1 MSRFQPTHAFSF
13 HQSEAGD
20 EPQLIVFAIA
30 PNGALCTEH
39 LGATVTP
46 WSLFDGVV
54 RYKGE
59 DCTKNGAVDRYELR
73 DLRIP
78 EVEVTP
84 FEVLGPARS
93 VHADAAVITSYDVTA
108 MVPVRGEEGGVS
120 GFRRVLLDSDLT
132 EAEADTV
139 ARFVRKHVA
148 RFNFDA
154 FEMVAFEPWWSWCMT
169 NLGLNS

>member
-1 MSRFQPTHAFSF
+1 MFPRFQPTHAFSF
-13 HQSEAGD
+13 HQSDSSD

-30 PNGALCTEH
+30 PDGALCTEH
-39 LGATVTP
+39 LDATVTP
-46 WSLFDGVV
+46 WSLVDGVV

-59 DCTKNGAVDRYELR
+59 DCTKRAVLKYELR
-73 DLRIP
+73 DLRLP

-84 FEVLGPARS
+84 FEVLGVDMDGSRM
-93 VHADAAVITSYDVTA
+93 AAVTSSYDVTA
-108 MVPVRGEEGGVS
+108 MVPVRGEDGGVS

-132 EAEADTV
+132 ETEANIV

-154 FEMVAFEPWWSWCMT
+154 FEVVDEEPWWSWCMT